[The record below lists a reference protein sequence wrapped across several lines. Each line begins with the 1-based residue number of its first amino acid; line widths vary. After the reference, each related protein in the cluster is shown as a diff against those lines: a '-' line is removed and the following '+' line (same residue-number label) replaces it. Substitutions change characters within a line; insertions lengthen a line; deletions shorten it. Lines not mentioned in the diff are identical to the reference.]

1 MHIPGFPV
9 KEDSVTKSGG
19 QGDNV
24 TMESRSEESDTV
36 ASLQH
41 PLQKQLEE
49 KTGTQSSTI
58 LKGTW

>member
-1 MHIPGFPV
+1 MHLPGFSV
-9 KEDSVTKSGG
+9 KEGSITKSGG
-19 QGDNV
+19 QGNNV

-41 PLQKQLEE
+41 LLQKQLDV
-49 KTGTQSSTI
+49 KTGTQSSTV